1 MAHYHTIFL
10 SDIHLGNKFS
20 QASTLLNFLKDTTS
34 NNIILVGDI
43 IDIWS
48 LKRKWYW
55 PQEHNDVVQ
64 KLLRKSRK
72 GVNVHFIPGNH
83 DEAFRSFTKISFG
96 DISVSD
102 ELIYITLNNK
112 KILCIHGDQF
122 DILMKNMTWIM
133 HIGDFFYERFIEL
146 NSFLSRIRRWMGL
159 PYWSLSAWVKK
170 EVKNAVSFISKYEEA
185 LIHAARK
192 YEVDG
197 VLCGHIHSAA
207 NRINSCGLH
216 YLNCG
221 DMVESCT
228 CIVETMEGE
237 FKILYLKTMGY

>member
-1 MAHYHTIFL
+1 
-10 SDIHLGNKFS
+10 
-20 QASTLLNFLKDTTS
+20 
-34 NNIILVGDI
+34 
-43 IDIWS
+43 
-48 LKRKWYW
+48 
-55 PQEHNDVVQ
+55 
-64 KLLRKSRK
+64 
-72 GVNVHFIPGNH
+72 
-83 DEAFRSFTKISFG
+83 
-96 DISVSD
+96 
-102 ELIYITLNNK
+102 
-112 KILCIHGDQF
+112 
-122 DILMKNMTWIM
+122 
-133 HIGDFFYERFIEL
+133 
-146 NSFLSRIRRWMGL
+146 MGL